1 VAPVISTP
9 PSGPSIDT
17 SISSTYSLEDPGNH
31 LLDLW

>member
-17 SISSTYSLEDPGNH
+17 TSQAPIAQRILKNH